1 MRLAAR
7 KIKAIPPMDPKAAL
21 EERIKKEAA
30 EKEAKKLAK
39 KQKKLEA
46 IQPIDQ
52 DISEQMGFGGF
63 GTSKI
68 K

>member
-1 MRLAAR
+1 
-7 KIKAIPPMDPKAAL
+7 MDPKAAL